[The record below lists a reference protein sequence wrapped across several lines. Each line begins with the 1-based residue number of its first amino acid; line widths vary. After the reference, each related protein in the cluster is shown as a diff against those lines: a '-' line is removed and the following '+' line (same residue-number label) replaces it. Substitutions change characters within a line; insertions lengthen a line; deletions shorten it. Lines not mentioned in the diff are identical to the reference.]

1 MISFDNVELMSEKKN
16 YNQSNIILGVLLEG
30 FFNHILKIEFLKII
44 KKN

>member
-1 MISFDNVELMSEKKN
+1 MISFDNVEFMSEKKN

-30 FFNHILKIEFLKII
+30 FLNHILKIGFPKII

>member
-30 FFNHILKIEFLKII
+30 FLNHILKIGFPKSI
-44 KKN
+44 